1 MELWVNIRTLMFR
14 TTICTY
20 SCINIYTLMFLRKLY
35 SQLVNANHISWD
47 NSLHYNFI
55 TVASKAVEECFFALD
70 MPKMITLK
78 FK

>member
-1 MELWVNIRTLMFR
+1 
-14 TTICTY
+14 
-20 SCINIYTLMFLRKLY
+20 MFLLKLY

-47 NSLHYNFI
+47 NSLDYNFI

-70 MPKMITLK
+70 MPKMIILK

>member
-1 MELWVNIRTLMFR
+1 
-14 TTICTY
+14 
-20 SCINIYTLMFLRKLY
+20 MFLLKLY

-55 TVASKAVEECFFALD
+55 TVASKAVEECFFALG